1 MNSPIIT
8 DVKRLAMILPFILAT
23 SKPVIAQRISMH
35 PTEIIYPIAHDISPK
50 LIDIPIIQ
58 SDSGKST
65 KAKTVPNPS
74 FSPVQEGFNNLVD
87 ANAGLDPVLQSEA
100 GVLHPNTTIVNFD
113 GINNKDGYWPPD
125 PAGDVGPN
133 HYIQAVNTSF
143 AIYSKTGDLM
153 YGPTILSTL
162 WAGLPHIQND
172 GDPIVLYDHLADRW
186 IITQFS
192 LPNFPNGPFYELIA
206 ISQTADPLGAWY
218 RYTFQFDD
226 MPDYPKL
233 AVWPDGYYMSTRRF
247 SSGSL
252 NWLGPSVAVFERDS
266 MLVGNTAR
274 MASFNLPSGK
284 PEILPADLDGQV
296 PPAGS
301 PGYFISQ
308 TDGVT
313 DRLDLY
319 KLHTDWIDSANAV
332 FEGPQNISTV
342 AFDGNMC
349 STYGGSCIPQKGSS
363 QKLDPLSPRLMNRLQ
378 YRNFGSYEAIVA
390 NGTVDADNTDHAGIR
405 WYELR
410 TNDTTWYL
418 YQQGTYAPDTNHRWM
433 GSISMDGNGNIAL
446 AYSVSGIGMY
456 PSIRA
461 TARRSGDTLGLM
473 TYAEESII
481 EGAGAQTCD
490 PPRWGDYSSLTV
502 DPVDDRTFWY
512 TNEYYASTSSSD
524 WRTRIASF
532 TIDDFPVGMKENPV
546 AESGSAFKLM
556 NYPNPVKS
564 STTISWQ
571 MQTKSP
577 VILKLYNYTGC
588 EIRTLVHQVET
599 SGYHQVVFE
608 PAGLP
613 AGVYFYQLQA
623 DGRVETKK
631 MIVCR

>member
-8 DVKRLAMILPFILAT
+8 AVKSVAMILPFILAT

-50 LIDIPIIQ
+50 LIDIPIIKP
-58 SDSGKST
+58 DSAKSREV
-65 KAKTVPNPS
+65 KIVPNPP
-74 FSPVQEGFNNLVD
+74 FSPVEEGVNILVD
-87 ANAGLDPVLQSEA
+87 ANAGRDPVLQSEA

-113 GINNKDGYWPPD
+113 GINNISGYIPPD
-125 PAGDVGPN
+125 PTGDIGAN

-153 YGPTILSTL
+153 YGPASIGTIWEGFPGIHTS
-162 WAGLPHIQND
+162 D
-172 GDPIVLYDHLADRW
+172 GDPIVIYDHLADRW
-186 IITQFS
+186 LITQFS
-192 LPNFPNGPFYELIA
+192 LPNYPNGPFYELIA
-206 ISQTADPLGAWY
+206 VSQTGDPLGAWH
-218 RYTFQFDD
+218 RYAFQFVD

-233 AVWPDGYYMSTRRF
+233 AVWPDGYYMSIRRF
-247 SSGSL
+247 ASGSTS
-252 NWLGPSVAVFERDS
+252 WLSVGAVVFERDS

-274 MASFNLPSGK
+274 MASFNLPSSK

-296 PPAGS
+296 PPAGT

-308 TDGVT
+308 SDAS

-319 KLHTDWIDSANAV
+319 TLHTDWIDPANTV
-332 FEGPQNISTV
+332 FEGPQNISTES
-342 AFDGNMC
+342 F
-349 STYGGSCIPQKGSS
+349 SSFSSLIPQKGAS
-363 QKLDPLSPRLMNRLQ
+363 QKLDQLSPRLMNRLQ
-378 YRNFGSYEAIVA
+378 YRNFGTYEAIVA
-390 NGTVDADNTDHAGIR
+390 NGTVKANGNAGIR

-410 TNDTTWYL
+410 TNDTSWYL
-418 YQQGTYAPDTNHRWM
+418 YQQGTYAPDTNHRWI
-433 GSISMDGNGNIAL
+433 GSISMDGSGNIAL
-446 AYSVSGIGMY
+446 AYSISGKYMY

-481 EGAGAQTCD
+481 EGAGAQTD
-490 PPRWGDYSSLTV
+490 YSGRWGDYSSLTV

-512 TNEYYASTSSSD
+512 TNQYYASTSNMD

-532 TIDDFPVGMKENPV
+532 TIDDFPVGSQERPR
-546 AESGSAFKLM
+546 AETTSLFKLT
-556 NYPNPVKS
+556 NFPNPVKS
-564 STTISWQ
+564 STIISWQ
-571 MQTKSP
+571 LKTESP

-613 AGVYFYQLQA
+613 AGVYFYQL
-623 DGRVETKK
+623 RVGGALETKK
-631 MIVCR
+631 MVIY